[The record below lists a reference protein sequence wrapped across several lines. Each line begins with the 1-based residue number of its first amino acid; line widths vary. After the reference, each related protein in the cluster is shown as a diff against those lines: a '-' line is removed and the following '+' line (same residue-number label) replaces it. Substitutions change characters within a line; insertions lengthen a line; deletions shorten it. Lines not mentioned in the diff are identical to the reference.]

1 MLVAGV
7 ELGGT
12 KCVCLLG
19 SGPHDVRERLRL
31 DTRDPASTL
40 GSIREVLEAW
50 HARAPLHG
58 LGIASFG
65 PLDVDV
71 RSATFGSIVS
81 TPKPGWTATNLLAA
95 LAVDAVPTEL
105 DTDVNA
111 AALAEHRWGGARGL
125 DHYVYVTVGTGI
137 GVGTV
142 VHGRPVRG
150 IGHSEAGHL
159 RVGRMPGDPWPGAC
173 PFHGDC
179 VEGLASGPAIAA
191 RVGTPPEQLPSTHA
205 AWDTVAF
212 ALAGLVHN
220 LVLAVAP
227 QRILVGGGIAGGQ
240 PHLLP
245 RVRDAVITSL
255 AGYAHAASITRNIEH
270 YVAAPALGDDAGPLG
285 ALALGLAAA
294 ERR

>member
-19 SGPHDVRERLRL
+19 SGPADIRERRRL
-31 DTRDPASTL
+31 ETRDPASTL
-40 GSIREVLEAW
+40 ASIREVLRAW
-50 HARAPLHG
+50 HAREPLQG
-58 LGIASFG
+58 LGVASFG
-65 PLDVDV
+65 PLDLDV
-71 RSATFGSIVS
+71 RSSTYGAIVS
-81 TPKPGWTATNLLAA
+81 TPKPGWSGTNLLAA
-95 LAVDAVPTEL
+95 LAADGVPGEL

-111 AALAEHRWGGARGL
+111 AALAEHRWGGAQGL
-125 DHYVYVTVGTGI
+125 DHYVYITVGTGI

-159 RVGRMPGDPWPGAC
+159 RVGRLPGDAWPGAC

-191 RVGTPPEQLPSTHA
+191 RVGAPSEQLPATHA
-205 AWDTVAF
+205 AWDAVAF

-220 LVLAVAP
+220 LVLTVAP

-240 PHLLP
+240 PHLLS
-245 RVRDAVITSL
+245 RVRGAVVTSL
-255 AGYAHAASITRNIEH
+255 AGYAHAASVARDIER
-270 YVAAPALGDDAGPLG
+270 YIAAPVLGDDAGPLG
-285 ALALGLAAA
+285 ALTLGLAAA
-294 ERR
+294 ARG